1 MATFSAEKRPGTG
14 RGFSLIELMIV
25 LLLAGAILAIGA
37 PSFGDMMR
45 NSRLT
50 QAANDFLAATQL
62 ARTEAIKRQFP
73 VALCSSST
81 PADPDAQCNAGDFI
95 GWIAFE
101 DRNGDCVR
109 GADEAI
115 LRTAGPLDTSIANA
129 SDGACI
135 SYSPNG
141 FTQVAAGVAP
151 LSRVIFCDL
160 RGLMLQTGTELTA
173 ARAIQ
178 ISRSGRPA
186 LTRDPVLVGSW
197 NMPCSTR

>member
-1 MATFSAEKRPGTG
+1 MATFSAEKCPGTG

-45 NSRLT
+45 NNRLT
-50 QAANDFLAATQL
+50 QAANDFLAAAHL
-62 ARTEAIKRQFP
+62 ARSEAVKRQFP
-73 VALCSSST
+73 VSLCSSS
-81 PADPDAQCNAGDFI
+81 DPNSPGAQCNAGDFI

-115 LRTAGPLDTSIANA
+115 LRVAGPLDSSIANA

-135 SYSPNG
+135 SYSFNG
-141 FTQVAAGVAP
+141 FTQITPGVAP
-151 LSRVIFCDL
+151 LTRVIFCDL
-160 RGLMLQTGTELTA
+160 RGLTLQTGTELTA

-178 ISRSGRPA
+178 VSRSGRPA
-186 LTRDPVLVGSW
+186 LLRDPSLIGSW
-197 NMPCSTR
+197 DMPCSTR

>member
-1 MATFSAEKRPGTG
+1 
-14 RGFSLIELMIV
+14 MIV
-25 LLLAGAILAIGA
+25 LLVAGAILAIGA

-45 NSRLT
+45 NNRLT
-50 QAANDFLAATQL
+50 QAANDFLAAAQL
-62 ARTEAIKRQFP
+62 ARTEAIKRQLP

-81 PADPDAQCNAGDFI
+81 PSAPDAQCNAGDFI
-95 GWIAFE
+95 GWIAFA

-129 SDGACI
+129 SDGGCI

-141 FTQVAAGVAP
+141 FTQVVAGVAP
-151 LSRVIFCDL
+151 VTHVIFCDL
-160 RGLMLQTGTELTA
+160 RGLDLQAGTELTS

-178 ISRSGRPA
+178 VSRSGRPQ
-186 LTRDPVLVGSW
+186 LSRDAVLIGSW
-197 NMPCSTR
+197 NMPCSIR

>member
-1 MATFSAEKRPGTG
+1 MATFSAEKCPATA

-25 LLLAGAILAIGA
+25 LLVAGAILAIGA

-45 NSRLT
+45 NNRLT
-50 QAANDFLAATQL
+50 QAANDFLAAAQL
-62 ARTEAIKRQFP
+62 ARTEAIKRQVP
-73 VALCSSST
+73 VALCSSSEPDS
-81 PADPDAQCNAGDFI
+81 PAAQCNVGDFI

-109 GADEAI
+109 GANEAI
-115 LRTAGPLDTSIANA
+115 LRVAGPLDSSIANA

-135 SYSPNG
+135 SYLPNG
-141 FTQVAAGVAP
+141 FTQVVAGAAP
-151 LSRVIFCDL
+151 LTRVIFCDQ
-160 RGLMLQTGTELTA
+160 RGLALQTGTEFTA

-186 LTRDPVLVGSW
+186 VSRDPALVGSW
-197 NMPCSTR
+197 DMPCSTR